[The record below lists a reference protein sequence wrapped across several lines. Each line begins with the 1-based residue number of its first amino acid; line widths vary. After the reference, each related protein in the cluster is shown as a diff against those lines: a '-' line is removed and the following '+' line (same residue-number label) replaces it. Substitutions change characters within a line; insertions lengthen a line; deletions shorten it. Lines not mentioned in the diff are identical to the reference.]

1 MCKRDAETS
10 DHPLLSFLFASS
22 LWRRLLRET
31 QVSWDNPTSS
41 VALSCERYKLV
52 GGKRGCGARENC
64 YVGNSLDGVD
74 GEE

>member
-1 MCKRDAETS
+1 M
-10 DHPLLSFLFASS
+10 
-22 LWRRLLRET
+22 
-31 QVSWDNPTSS
+31 SWDNPTSS